1 MSMTNA
7 ESVQRVIGFKAAGYP
22 VVSMYVGIPRDSG
35 YRPDLRTRVGNLL
48 HQIRPLAVDASLRRG
63 ARMSIR
69 TDLERIEAALDQG
82 RWRPGAVAIFAC
94 AGRGLFEEVALPR
107 SVRDRIMVDAAPWI
121 RPMTAVL
128 DEYPRCG
135 FLLPDRDTLR
145 VWELSQGELRESL
158 STGRLDR
165 FDVLVVGGRGP
176 EAFAAGLPGEVAR
189 KVAATFT
196 LDPATATVDEIRRY
210 AEPVAEHYAREVQ
223 RRHVAE
229 VFDASGA
236 GRLSALG
243 LSQCLRAGSVGAV
256 RTLVVEDE
264 TTAAGVVCEACGW
277 LGLWG
282 DRCAA
287 CECPVR
293 HSPDVIDELVE
304 SVVDQGGSVR
314 RIRVESRL
322 TGWVA
327 AATLKF
333 PLRDDA
339 NVEDPPSAEIVTS
352 GRAG

>member
-1 MSMTNA
+1 MTNA
-7 ESVQRVIGFKAAGYP
+7 ESVQRVIGFRAAGYP

-35 YRPDLRTRVGNLL
+35 YRPNLRVRVGNLL
-48 HQIRPLAVDASLRRG
+48 HQIRPLAGDVSLRRA

-69 TDLERIEAALDQG
+69 TDLERIETALDQG
-82 RWRPGAVAIFAC
+82 RWRSGAIAVFAC
-94 AGRGLFEEVALPR
+94 AGRGLFEEIALPR
-107 SVRDRIMVDAAPWI
+107 SVRDRIMVDAAPWV

-135 FLLPDRDTLR
+135 FILADRDALR
-145 VWELSQGELRESL
+145 VWELSRGELRESP
-158 STGRLDR
+158 SSVKLDR

-176 EAFAAGLPGEVAR
+176 EAFAAGLPREAAR

-196 LDPATATVDEIRRY
+196 VDPATTTVDDIRRY
-210 AEPVAEHYAREVQ
+210 AEPVAEHYEREVQ
-223 RRHVAE
+223 RRQVAE

-236 GRLSALG
+236 GGLTALG
-243 LSQCLRAGSVGAV
+243 LIQCLRAGSVGAV
-256 RTLVVEDE
+256 RNLVVEDE
-264 TTAAGVVCEACGW
+264 AAAAGVVCEACGW

-282 DRCAA
+282 DTCAA

-322 TGWVA
+322 TGWVT

-333 PLRDDA
+333 PLREDLG
-339 NVEDPPSAEIVTS
+339 VEDPPSAEIVTT
-352 GRAG
+352 GLA

>member
-1 MSMTNA
+1 MTNA
-7 ESVQRVIGFKAAGYP
+7 ESVQSVIGFRAAGYP

-35 YRPDLRTRVGNLL
+35 YRSDLRTRVGNLL
-48 HQIRPLAVDASLRRG
+48 HQIRPLAVDVSLRRA
-63 ARMSIR
+63 ARMSVR

-82 RWRPGAVAIFAC
+82 RWRPGAIAIFAC
-94 AGRGLFEEVALPR
+94 AGRGLFEEIALPR
-107 SVRDRIMVDAAPWI
+107 SVRDRIMVDAAPWV
-121 RPMTAVL
+121 RPMNAVL

-135 FLLPDRDTLR
+135 FLLADRDALR
-145 VWELSQGELRESL
+145 VWELSQGELRESP
-158 STGRLDR
+158 STVQLDR

-189 KVAATFT
+189 KVAATLT
-196 LDPATATVDEIRRY
+196 LDPATTTVDDIRRY
-210 AEPVAEHYAREVQ
+210 TEPVAAHYTSELQ
-223 RRHVAE
+223 RRQVAE

-236 GRLSALG
+236 GGLTALG
-243 LSQCLRAGSVGAV
+243 LTQCLRAGSVGAV

-264 TTAAGVVCEACGW
+264 TAASGVVCEACGW

-282 DRCAA
+282 DTCAA

-333 PLRDDA
+333 PLRDVG
-339 NVEDPPSAEIVTS
+339 VEDQPSAEIVTT
-352 GRAG
+352 GLA